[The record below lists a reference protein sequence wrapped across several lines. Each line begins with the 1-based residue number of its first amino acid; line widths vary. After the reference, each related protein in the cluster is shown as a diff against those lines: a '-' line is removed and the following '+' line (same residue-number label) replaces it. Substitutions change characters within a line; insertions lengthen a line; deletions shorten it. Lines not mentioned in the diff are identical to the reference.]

1 MPAAFVFCSY
11 SDSPRFFSA
20 GLLFFPDTED
30 WEESGCTASEH
41 VEVCLQ
47 NVEIYRTNLI
57 EYLLVIC

>member
-11 SDSPRFFSA
+11 SDSLRFLR
-20 GLLFFPDTED
+20 LLLFPDTED
-30 WEESGCTASEH
+30 WEEFGCTASEH

-47 NVEIYRTNLI
+47 NVEIHRTNLI